1 MHWIQILINAG
12 LEDAEPIEEALLN
25 LGSVAVTL
33 QDAADQ
39 PLYEPPVGTTPL
51 WHKTRVI
58 GLFEAETNM
67 DLVCAALDNQFQNL
81 TKNDY
86 RVEIVENQAWERVW
100 MEDFKPIR
108 CGARLWI
115 CPSWCAIPD
124 QHAVNLKLDPG
135 LAFGTGTHPTTY
147 LCLSWLDGLNIN
159 SKTLVD
165 YGCGSGILAIAG
177 LLLGATHATA
187 IDNDPQ
193 ALIATRDNA
202 ERNNIDDK
210 NLNVIYPREI
220 PKNVKADIMI
230 ANILAQPL
238 IDLADNICAL
248 LKNGGAIALSGVL
261 EDQATAVMGAYDKW
275 IDWQAPTI
283 KEGWVR
289 LSGAK
294 RKNI

>member
-1 MHWIQILINAG
+1 MHWIQILINAR
-12 LEDAEPIEEALLN
+12 LADAEPIEEALLN

-39 PLYEPPVGTTPL
+39 PLYEPPIGTTPL

-67 DLVCAALDNQFQNL
+67 DLVCAALQNQFPQLNN
-81 TKNDY
+81 NDY
-86 RVEIVENQAWERVW
+86 RAEIVENQVWERVW

-108 CGARLWI
+108 CGKRLWI

-124 QHAVNLKLDPG
+124 KSAVNLILDPG
-135 LAFGTGTHPTTY
+135 LAFGTGTHPTTH
-147 LCLSWLDGLNIN
+147 LCLAWLDGLDIKN
-159 SKTLVD
+159 KTLID
-165 YGCGSGILAIAG
+165 YGCGSGILTIAG

-210 NLNVIYPREI
+210 NLSIIYPREI
-220 PKNVKADIMI
+220 PEDLKADFMI

-238 IDLADNICAL
+238 IDLSGNICGL
-248 LKNGGAIALSGVL
+248 LKIGGEIALSGIL
-261 EDQATAVMGAYDKW
+261 EDQAEAVMNAYAQW
-275 IDWQAPTI
+275 INWQAPTV

-289 LSGAK
+289 LSGRK
-294 RKNI
+294 R